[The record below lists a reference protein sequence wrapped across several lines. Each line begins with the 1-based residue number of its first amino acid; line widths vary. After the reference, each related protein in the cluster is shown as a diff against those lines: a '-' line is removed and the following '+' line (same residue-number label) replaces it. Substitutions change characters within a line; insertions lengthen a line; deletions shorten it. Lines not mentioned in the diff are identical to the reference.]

1 MKILFITRKY
11 PPTKGGME
19 KVAYDLYNHLS
30 EIEDVILVKWGGSNK
45 WLPLV
50 LPSILIRSFLILL
63 TNKVDVIYLQDGLLS
78 PLGVIL
84 KLFRVPIVITIHG
97 LDITYRNKVYQFVV
111 PRCVAQLDNVICISQ
126 ATKEECMHRGIPR
139 DKMSIVPNGISD
151 DFFIEN
157 KNRDQLK
164 ETLSNELNINLT
176 DKKIILSVGRLVE
189 RKGLHW
195 FIENV
200 IPKIKE
206 QRQDFVYLIVG
217 DGIFKDTIREIIDR
231 NNLEDDVV
239 MLGKVD
245 DKILKILYN
254 SSDVFAMPNIPVE
267 GDMEGFGVVI
277 LEAASCGVPV
287 VASELE
293 GIKAAVKNGKNGFL
307 VEFHDVN
314 MFAEVIIELLKKDY
328 EIKDVGKRARE
339 FTLENYEWGKIAEQY
354 YNVFEEVTKS
364 KTMSLREY

>member
-1 MKILFITRKY
+1 MVVYKMKILFITRKF

-30 EIEDVILVKWGGSNK
+30 EIEDVILVKWGGSNS

-50 LPSILIRSFLILL
+50 LPGILIRSVLILL

-84 KLFRVPIVITIHG
+84 KLFRIPIVITIHG
-97 LDITYRNKVYQFVV
+97 LDITYKNKVYQFVV

-126 ATKEECMHRGIPR
+126 ATKEECMHRGISK
-139 DKMSIVPNGISD
+139 DKLSIVPNGISD

-157 KNRDQLK
+157 KDVDQLK
-164 ETLSNELNINLT
+164 EMLANELNINLT

-200 IPKIKE
+200 IPKIKK

-217 DGIFKDTIREIIDR
+217 DGTFKEKIRESIKE
-231 NNLEDDVV
+231 NNLKDCVYMV
-239 MLGKVD
+239 GKVD
-245 DKILKILYN
+245 DACLKTLYN
-254 SSDVFAMPNIPVE
+254 AADVFVMPNIPVK
-267 GDMEGFGVVI
+267 GDMEGFGIVL
-277 LEAASCGVPV
+277 LEAASCGISI
-287 VASELE
+287 VASNIE
-293 GIKAAVKNGKNGFL
+293 GIKDAIKDGKNGFL
-307 VEFHDVN
+307 IEVFNFGRFV
-314 MFAEVIIELLKKDY
+314 EVINKLLDNNEKKQ
-328 EIKDVGKRARE
+328 KNGTNVRT
-339 FTLENYEWGKIAEQY
+339 FTLQNYEWKKVAE
-354 YNVFEEVTKS
+354 
-364 KTMSLREY
+364 EYVDCFA

>member
-1 MKILFITRKY
+1 MNILFITRKF

-30 EIEDVILVKWGGSNK
+30 EIEDVILVKWGGSNS

-50 LPSILIRSFLILL
+50 LPGILIRSFLILL
-63 TNKVDVIYLQDGLLS
+63 TKKVDVIYLQDGLLS

-126 ATKEECMHRGIPR
+126 ATKEECMHRGIPK
-139 DKMSIVPNGISD
+139 DKLSIVANGISD

-157 KNRDQLK
+157 KDVDQLK

-217 DGIFKDTIREIIDR
+217 DGIFKNTIREIIDK
-231 NNLEDDVV
+231 NNLENDIV

-245 DKILKILYN
+245 DETLKILYN
-254 SSDVFAMPNIPVE
+254 VSDVFVMPNIPVE
-267 GDMEGFGVVI
+267 GDMEGFGIVL
-277 LEAASCGVPV
+277 LEATSCGIPI

-307 VEFHDVN
+307 IEPYDTEGFSKVILTLLCDDKARKDFGSAARMFSMVN
-314 MFAEVIIELLKKDY
+314 Y
-328 EIKDVGKRARE
+328 SWQR
-339 FTLENYEWGKIAEQY
+339 IAEQY
-354 YNVFEEVTKS
+354 LKIFR
-364 KTMSLREY
+364 SLYAQN

>member
-50 LPSILIRSFLILL
+50 LPSILIRSILILL

-78 PLGVIL
+78 PLGVFL
-84 KLFRVPIVITIHG
+84 KLFRIPIVITIHG
-97 LDITYRNKVYQFVV
+97 LDITYRNKGYQFVV
-111 PRCVAQLDNVICISQ
+111 PSCVAQLDNVICISQ
-126 ATKEECMHRGIPR
+126 ATKNECMHRGISK
-139 DKMSIVPNGISD
+139 DKLSIVPNGISD

-157 KNRDQLK
+157 KTKEQLK
-164 ETLSNELNINLT
+164 EKLSNELNINLT

-195 FIENV
+195 FVENI
-200 IPKIKE
+200 IPIIKKE
-206 QRQDFVYLIVG
+206 RQDFVYLIVG
-217 DGIFKDTIREIIDR
+217 DGIFKEKIESIIYQKR
-231 NNLEDDVV
+231 LQEDVI

-245 DKILKILYN
+245 GGVLKLLYN
-254 SSDVFAMPNIPVE
+254 IANIFVMPNIPVK
-267 GDMEGFGVVI
+267 GDMEGFGIVL
-277 LEAASCGVPV
+277 LEAASCGVPI

-293 GIKAAVKNGKNGFL
+293 GIKDAIENKKNGIL
-307 VEFHDVN
+307 VEPYSVN
-314 MFAEVIIELLKKDY
+314 QFVDNIIYLLKNPDEYKRIWNNSRDY
-328 EIKDVGKRARE
+328 
-339 FTLENYEWGKIAEQY
+339 TLNNYQWDNISKKYINIFQ
-354 YNVFEEVTKS
+354 VLCDEV
-364 KTMSLREY
+364 